1 MFTFIKT
8 INDINQQIN
17 NSPIYYSRV
26 LNVNNNEYWL
36 QYCHMSF
43 RRTIRYEI
51 GGDVMG
57 CAAIQLIKKE
67 GDNLF
72 SVYKYNGTLVIDR
85 HLENNIIDD
94 TIVNILEIETEI
106 QDCLGEMH

>member
-26 LNVNNNEYWL
+26 LNVNNDEYWL

-57 CAAIQLIKKE
+57 CAAVQLIKKE
-67 GDNLF
+67 DDGSF
-72 SVYKYNGTLVIDR
+72 SVYKFNGTIVIDR
-85 HLENNIIDD
+85 HLENNIIFD
-94 TIVNILEIETEI
+94 TIENIQNFETEI
-106 QDCLGEMH
+106 QKFFSEG

>member
-26 LNVNNNEYWL
+26 LNVNNDEYWL
-36 QYCHMSF
+36 QYLHMSF

-51 GGDVMG
+51 GGDDMG
-57 CAAIQLIKKE
+57 CAAVQLIKKE
-67 GDNLF
+67 DDGSF
-72 SVYKYNGTLVIDR
+72 SLYKYNGTIVIDR

-94 TIVNILEIETEI
+94 TIENIQNFETEI
-106 QDCLGEMH
+106 QEFFSEG